1 MLRFG
6 SVCKLLGPATP
17 AAPPL
22 TRRCFAAFARWVPT
36 AAPTQSNLL
45 FRPQRWLSKKSKVGE
60 REGIPGRVLAQLRK
74 ESLNQ
79 LELSDGDKKAI
90 ALTRLWVKDWVI
102 RHRLC
107 PWAASVFSEAALRV
121 KVINADFESPEGQ
134 EEMIYLILA
143 ECVRLSHSLAAGG
156 PHKTT
161 LLVLPSLKSFDA
173 FLELHRLV
181 EDMLPTAEDGAAAEK
196 IQLDELLQ
204 VATFHPRYI
213 FAESQQ
219 LQAPENYTNRSPFPM
234 LHLLSA
240 RDVAAALGSIA
251 GDPHDVWRRNIDLM
265 RSIGRPKILQ
275 ELRAI
280 VQRGLA
286 GAGQSATG
294 APNVDVDDEP
304 EAEPEAPQPPP
315 KAPRGSRR
323 QD

>member
-1 MLRFG
+1 MFRFG
-6 SVCKLLGPATP
+6 SMSKLLGP
-17 AAPPL
+17 
-22 TRRCFAAFARWVPT
+22 RCFTSFVRWVPSVS
-36 AAPTQSNLL
+36 PTPTPSTLL

-60 REGIPGRVLAQLRK
+60 RKGVPGRVLAQLRK
-74 ESLNQ
+74 EALNQ
-79 LELSDGDKKAI
+79 LELSDADKKAI
-90 ALTRLWVKDWVI
+90 QLTRLWVKDWVI

-161 LLVLPSLKSFDA
+161 LLVLPSLKSFDV

-181 EDMLPTAEDGAAAEK
+181 EDMLPTAEDGATVEK

-213 FAESQQ
+213 FAESQL

-240 RDVAAALGSIA
+240 RDVAAALDSIA
-251 GDPHDVWRRNIDLM
+251 GDPHDIWRRNIDLM

-286 GAGQSATG
+286 GEGG
-294 APNVDVDDEP
+294 AAVLNADAMTADAEPDEEP
-304 EAEPEAPQPPP
+304 DAEPEAPQPTP
-315 KAPRGSRR
+315 KRPRRPRR
-323 QD
+323 LE

>member
-6 SVCKLLGPATP
+6 SVHKLLGPAAP

-22 TRRCFAAFARWVPT
+22 ARRVFATFARWVPT
-36 AAPTQSNLL
+36 AAPTQFNML
-45 FRPQRWLSKKSKVGE
+45 FQPQRWLSKKPKVAE
-60 REGIPGRVLAQLRK
+60 RGGVPGRVLAQLRK

-90 ALTRLWVKDWVI
+90 LLTRLWVKDWVI

-121 KVINADFESPEGQ
+121 KVINADFDSPEGQ

-196 IQLDELLQ
+196 IKLDELLQ

-265 RSIGRPKILQ
+265 RSTGRPKILQ

-286 GAGQSATG
+286 GTG
-294 APNVDVDDEP
+294 ESETAAAAANVDAD
-304 EAEPEAPQPPP
+304 AEPEAPQPSP
-315 KAPRGSRR
+315 KRSRR
-323 QD
+323 SRREE